1 MTIFSITCYFSVTW
15 MDNVICH
22 RILQT
27 QCIWRSFKC
36 SYRHLKMRKSV
47 GKTKIGF
54 TLYLT
59 IFKYGSSR
67 LNMCGCVQTQPQ
79 MQLHD
84 QIRDDLDQTDNM
96 PDKKQA
102 AKRLCSVHKTQPLI

>member
-1 MTIFSITCYFSVTW
+1 MTIFSVTCYFSVTW

-67 LNMCGCVQTQPQ
+67 PNMCGCVQTPPQ
-79 MQLHD
+79 MQL
-84 QIRDDLDQTDNM
+84 
-96 PDKKQA
+96 
-102 AKRLCSVHKTQPLI
+102 LCSLPCFIPMQAPADCLRSRILKE